1 MPTPIA
7 SEAEM
12 SAFLARAGFTLTP
25 EQVADYAE
33 AYGYIVEMAAR
44 IRGERS
50 YMAEPAHVFDFPA
63 EEGAR

>member
-12 SAFLARAGFTLTP
+12 SAFLARAGFILTP
-25 EQVADYAE
+25 EQVAEYVE
-33 AYGYIVEMAAR
+33 AYGYIVEMSAR

-50 YMAEPAHVFDFPA
+50 YMAEPAHIFSFPT
-63 EEGAR
+63 EESAR

>member
-12 SAFLARAGFTLTP
+12 GAFLARAGFDLTP
-25 EQVADYAE
+25 QQIAEYAE
-33 AYGYIVEMAAR
+33 SYGYIVEMSTR

-50 YMAEPAHVFDFPA
+50 YMVEPAHVFSFPT
-63 EEGAR
+63 EESAR